1 MPYKKDPR
9 RKITLNFQPPEY
21 AQLAAEAHAAGYATP
36 GAFAQAL
43 VRARGAAPAPVLDP
57 RSARRVQ
64 QALAELAE
72 EQDLRQDALE
82 QLQTLEAQTQAL
94 QAELRATRRTLAGRL
109 TDAQIKEQ
117 IAAAITASTG
127 PAAVPTAGPVEAA
140 PALPA
145 PALVPE
151 PTTAETAAARR
162 RRVKERERER
172 RARRE

>member
-9 RKITLNFQPPEY
+9 RKVTLNFQPPEY
-21 AQLAAEAHAAGYATP
+21 AQLAAEALAAGYATP

-43 VRARGAAPAPVLDP
+43 VRARGTAPPPVLDP

-64 QALAELAE
+64 QALAELEE

-82 QLQTLEAQTQAL
+82 QLQTLEAQVQAL
-94 QAELRATRRTLAGRL
+94 TAELRATRRTLAGRL

-117 IAAAITASTG
+117 IAAAITAWEG
-127 PAAVPTAGPVEAA
+127 RQAAVLTDCPVAAA

-145 PALVPE
+145 PAPVPE
-151 PTTAETAAARR
+151 PTTAEKAAARQ
-162 RRVKERERER
+162 RRVKERER
-172 RARRE
+172 REQD